1 MLEIEKIESKKLK
14 TFQKLLE
21 WIQISS
27 STILITISTTNRARA
42 EEEMFT
48 RKLTKN

>member
-21 WIQISS
+21 WISS
-27 STILITISTTNRARA
+27 STILITIRADRART
-42 EEEMFT
+42 EEKCG
-48 RKLTKN
+48 RGN